1 MTGKAP
7 MDLDEALE
15 ALARAE
21 RAAWPE
27 VSGQL
32 RARVLSDAAQVA
44 AERRPAEAP
53 RLRRK
58 GGRPG
63 LLDRLRGLDLWVGGA
78 VAAVLL
84 SLAIG
89 FGVGYESGGN
99 FLARTVLG
107 NSVQTSQLSGGD
119 PLFFSDDVL

>member
-7 MDLDEALE
+7 MDLDEALQ

-21 RAAWPE
+21 RGAWPE

-44 AERRPAEAP
+44 AERRSAEMQRP
-53 RLRRK
+53 RRK
-58 GGRPG
+58 GGSLG
-63 LLDRLRGLDLWVGGA
+63 FLGRLRGLDLWLGGA

-89 FGVGYESGGN
+89 FGVGYESSGN

-107 NSVQTSQLSGGD
+107 NNVQTSQFSGGD